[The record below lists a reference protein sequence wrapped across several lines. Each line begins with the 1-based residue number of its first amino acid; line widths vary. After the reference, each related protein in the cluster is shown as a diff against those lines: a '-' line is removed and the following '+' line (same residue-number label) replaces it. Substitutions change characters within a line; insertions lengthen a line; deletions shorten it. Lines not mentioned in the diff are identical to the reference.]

1 MDRGEHTKIKF
12 GEGARHD
19 DIQWFASAGQRDLP
33 LAEGYE
39 EYLDVLASAPRK
51 VDVMLRVDGTPG
63 AIQGDVLERLAQ
75 HPKVG
80 RIIIYGLPKAQ
91 RVQFAAL
98 AAMLGINIRFCD
110 SEDEARILLNKRRSR
125 VISNL
130 MLDAPAVSARH
141 Q

>member
-1 MDRGEHTKIKF
+1 
-12 GEGARHD
+12 
-19 DIQWFASAGQRDLP
+19 
-33 LAEGYE
+33 
-39 EYLDVLASAPRK
+39 
-51 VDVMLRVDGTPG
+51 VDGTPG